1 MQQYCEYKDSGIEWI
16 GKIPAGWEVRRFRTL
31 FLFSHGVHITKTDF
45 TEQGI
50 LCATY
55 GDVHAKGNTELNP
68 DTQSLHYI
76 DIKFTETSKNAKLRK
91 NDFVFADTSED
102 IEGSGNFAYLNA
114 NMDIMAGYHTIIAK
128 PQHNES
134 TRFLAYFFDSLWFRS
149 QIRSQ
154 VYGVKVFSITK
165 SILKNTK
172 VLLPPLPEQEAIAAY
187 LDEKTTHI
195 DSAIANLQ
203 LQAEKLSAYK
213 RQLIAKTV
221 TRGLNETVTYKDS
234 GIEWI
239 GKIPA
244 GWEVRRFRTLFLFSH
259 GVHITKTDFTEQ
271 GILCATYGDVHAK
284 GNTELNP
291 DTQSLHYIDI
301 KFTETSK
308 NAKLRKN
315 DFVFADTSEDIEGSG
330 NFAYLNANMDIM
342 AGYHTIIA
350 KPQHNESTRFLAYF
364 FDSLWFRSQIR
375 SQVYGVKVFSIT
387 KSILKNTKVL
397 LPPLPEQESI
407 AAYLDKKITLIDSIT
422 ADIQRQIEQ
431 LKNYRKIIIHDAVT
445 GRIKVPENAQ

>member
-1 MQQYCEYKDSGIEWI
+1 MQQYREYKDSGIEWI
-16 GKIPAGWEVRRFRTL
+16 GKIPVGWKVRRFRTL
-31 FLFSHGVHITKTDF
+31 FSFSHGVHITKTDF

-50 LCATY
+50 LCVTY
-55 GDVHAKGNTELNP
+55 GDIHVKGNTELNP
-68 DTQSLHYI
+68 DIQSLHYI

-221 TRGLNETVTYKDS
+221 RRGLNETVTYKDS

-244 GWEVRRFRTLFLFSH
+244 GWEVVPLKTVAKENRTRNIGMQCNVLLSLSY
-259 GVHITKTDFTEQ
+259 GNIITKDINSSFGLIPENFETYQIVNPGYIVLRLTDMQNDKRSLRSGYVTHR
-271 GILCATYGDVHAK
+271 GIITSAYIGLIPMDNINNKYLSYVLHVYDLKKVYYALGS
-284 GNTELNP
+284 GLR
-291 DTQSLHYIDI
+291 QSIKYVDI
-301 KFTETSK
+301 K
-308 NAKLRKN
+308 NL
-315 DFVFADTSEDIEGSG
+315 
-330 NFAYLNANMDIM
+330 
-342 AGYHTIIA
+342 
-350 KPQHNESTRFLAYF
+350 P
-364 FDSLWFRSQIR
+364 
-375 SQVYGVKVFSIT
+375 
-387 KSILKNTKVL
+387 ILQ
-397 LPPLPEQESI
+397 PPLPEQEAI
-407 AAYLDKKITLIDSIT
+407 AAYLDKKITLIASIT

>member
-1 MQQYCEYKDSGIEWI
+1 MQQYREYKDSGIEWI
-16 GKIPAGWEVRRFRTL
+16 GKIPVGWKVRRFRTL
-31 FLFSHGVHITKTDF
+31 FSFSHGVHITKTDF

-50 LCATY
+50 LCVTY
-55 GDVHAKGNTELNP
+55 GDIHVKGNTELNP
-68 DTQSLHYI
+68 DIQSLHYI

-221 TRGLNETVTYKDS
+221 RRGLNETVTYKDS

-244 GWEVRRFRTLFLFSH
+244 GWEVVPLKTVAKDNRTRNIGMQCNVLLSLSY
-259 GVHITKTDFTEQ
+259 GNIITKDINSSFGLIPENFETYQIVNPGYIVLRLTDMQNDKRSLRSGYVTHR
-271 GILCATYGDVHAK
+271 GIITSAYIGLIPMDNINNKYLSYVLHVYDLKKVYYALGS
-284 GNTELNP
+284 GLR
-291 DTQSLHYIDI
+291 QSIKYVDI
-301 KFTETSK
+301 K
-308 NAKLRKN
+308 NL
-315 DFVFADTSEDIEGSG
+315 
-330 NFAYLNANMDIM
+330 
-342 AGYHTIIA
+342 
-350 KPQHNESTRFLAYF
+350 P
-364 FDSLWFRSQIR
+364 
-375 SQVYGVKVFSIT
+375 
-387 KSILKNTKVL
+387 ILQ
-397 LPPLPEQESI
+397 PPLPEQEAI
-407 AAYLDKKITLIDSIT
+407 AAYLDKKITLIASIT

>member
-1 MQQYCEYKDSGIEWI
+1 MQQYREYKDSGIEWI

-31 FLFSHGVHITKTDF
+31 FSFSHGVHITKTDF

-50 LCATY
+50 LCVTY
-55 GDVHAKGNTELNP
+55 GDIHVKGNTELNP
-68 DTQSLHYI
+68 DIQSLHYI

-102 IEGSGNFAYLNA
+102 MEGSGNFAYLNA

-213 RQLIAKTV
+213 RQLIAKMV

-244 GWEVRRFRTLFLFSH
+244 GWEVVPLKTVAKDNRTRNIGMQCNVLLSLSY
-259 GVHITKTDFTEQ
+259 GNIITKDINSSFGLIPENFETYQIVNPGYIVLRLTDMQNDKRSLRSGYVTHR
-271 GILCATYGDVHAK
+271 GIITSAYIGLIPMDNINNKYLSYVLHVYDLKKVYYALGS
-284 GNTELNP
+284 GLR
-291 DTQSLHYIDI
+291 QSIKYVDI
-301 KFTETSK
+301 K
-308 NAKLRKN
+308 NL
-315 DFVFADTSEDIEGSG
+315 
-330 NFAYLNANMDIM
+330 
-342 AGYHTIIA
+342 
-350 KPQHNESTRFLAYF
+350 P
-364 FDSLWFRSQIR
+364 
-375 SQVYGVKVFSIT
+375 
-387 KSILKNTKVL
+387 ILQ
-397 LPPLPEQESI
+397 PPLPEQEAI
-407 AAYLDKKITLIDSIT
+407 AAYLDKKITLIASIT

>member
-102 IEGSGNFAYLNA
+102 IEGSGNFTYLA
-114 NMDIMAGYHTIIAK
+114 NNIDIMAGYHTIIAK
-128 PQHNES
+128 PRHNES
-134 TRFLAYFFDSLWFRS
+134 TRFLAYFFDSPCFRS

-330 NFAYLNANMDIM
+330 NFTYLANNIDIM

-350 KPQHNESTRFLAYF
+350 KPRHNESTRFLAYF
-364 FDSLWFRSQIR
+364 FDSPCFRSQIR

>member
-1 MQQYCEYKDSGIEWI
+1 
-16 GKIPAGWEVRRFRTL
+16 
-31 FLFSHGVHITKTDF
+31 
-45 TEQGI
+45 
-50 LCATY
+50 
-55 GDVHAKGNTELNP
+55 
-68 DTQSLHYI
+68 
-76 DIKFTETSKNAKLRK
+76 
-91 NDFVFADTSED
+91 
-102 IEGSGNFAYLNA
+102 
-114 NMDIMAGYHTIIAK
+114 MAGYHTIIAK

-221 TRGLNETVTYKDS
+221 RRGLNETVTYKDS

-244 GWEVRRFRTLFLFSH
+244 GWEVVPLKTVAKDNRTRNIGMQCNVLLSLSY
-259 GVHITKTDFTEQ
+259 GNIITKDINSSFGLIPENFETYQIVNPGYIVLRLTDMQNDKRSLRSGYVTHR
-271 GILCATYGDVHAK
+271 GIITSAYIGLIPMDNINNKYLSYVLHVYDLKKVYYALGS
-284 GNTELNP
+284 GLR
-291 DTQSLHYIDI
+291 QSIKYVDI
-301 KFTETSK
+301 K
-308 NAKLRKN
+308 NL
-315 DFVFADTSEDIEGSG
+315 
-330 NFAYLNANMDIM
+330 
-342 AGYHTIIA
+342 
-350 KPQHNESTRFLAYF
+350 P
-364 FDSLWFRSQIR
+364 
-375 SQVYGVKVFSIT
+375 
-387 KSILKNTKVL
+387 ILQ
-397 LPPLPEQESI
+397 PPLPEQEAI
-407 AAYLDKKITLIDSIT
+407 AAYLDKKITLIASIT